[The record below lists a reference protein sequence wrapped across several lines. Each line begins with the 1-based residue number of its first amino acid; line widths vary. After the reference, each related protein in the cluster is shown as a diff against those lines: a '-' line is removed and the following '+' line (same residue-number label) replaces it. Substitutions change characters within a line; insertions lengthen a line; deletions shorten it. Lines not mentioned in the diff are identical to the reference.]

1 MKKYLRHKATNLVV
15 VDEICALEYRNHS
28 GIFSKE
34 VDNHDFWELCFVES
48 GTMRCKIDG
57 HDTLLNEQEMIF
69 IPPNTPHEYEQNERT
84 SVFCICFT
92 CISPY
97 LKPLGLQSFKTT
109 YEQRNALFNLQR
121 ESRNAFANNKEEQLI
136 QLNEQKLGGM
146 QILIIQLEYII
157 LLALREL
164 VESKNS
170 PLVILRGGDFYT
182 HLIEK
187 IKQFCKEKV
196 SKKLSLDEICKNIGY
211 SRSFTCKLFKE
222 VTGESIFTYFNKLKI
237 EEAKKLLSSTENSAT
252 QISEMLEFTDA
263 KYFNTLFRKIVGTS
277 PLNYKKQVK
286 KEMQKSQK
294 SKV

>member
-1 MKKYLRHKATNLVV
+1 MKKYLRHKVTNLVV

-28 GIFSKE
+28 GAYSKE
-34 VDNHDFWELCFVES
+34 VDNHDFWELCFVEC

-57 HDTLLNEQEMIF
+57 KEVLLNEQEMIF

-84 SVFCICFT
+84 NVFCICFT

-109 YEQRNALFNLQR
+109 YEQRNALLSLQR
-121 ESRNAFANNKEEQLI
+121 ESRTAFINNKEEQLV

-146 QILIIQLEYII
+146 QILIIQLEYLI

-170 PLVILRGGDFYT
+170 PLVILRGGDFYE

-187 IKQFCKEKV
+187 IKQFCQEKV
-196 SKKLSLDEICKNIGY
+196 AKKLSLDEICKNIGY

-222 VTGESIFTYFNKLKI
+222 VTGESIFTYFNRLKI
-237 EEAKKLLSSTENSAT
+237 EEAKKLLANTEFSAT
-252 QISEMLEFTDA
+252 QISDMLEFTDA

-277 PLNYKKQVK
+277 PLNYKKTVK
-286 KEMQKSQK
+286 KDVQKTHK
-294 SKV
+294 K